1 MYDEMMS
8 SDIAAEVGDSDL
20 VDIREGDSRGVV
32 SYLVVRESDQYV
44 AIMDVLESSVTDLTP
59 REIVAAL
66 QAAGTLLD
74 ERVVEER
81 LKKLRKWGAVSP
93 RTDTSRILRHS
104 DLLAR
109 HWRYTATPTG
119 RQAQRFYRTVLAGTP
134 AVREI
139 PLSSL
144 ARVVDALDA
153 LAAGMPQRSVDA
165 AELVGR
171 LFVSHDHLDA
181 ALVGA
186 EDGLTGLA
194 DRFDLDDES
203 TAELKGLLVDY
214 ATRVAAELE
223 HGAARAFRGLRLLRP
238 RFAELANTAVAES
251 DAQALIERGA
261 LTASHGGRVED
272 WEGLLGWFDPATG
285 RSAQF
290 ALRLVRALP
299 GMHANLRRLHSSS
312 GTATSRTR
320 ALALARA
327 CMDPEYGTAVL
338 LAALG
343 DHSWRKLHAEADDTD
358 LTRNPSWRE
367 GPLVDVP
374 DLLRSTGRA
383 GARGRAPAA
392 RDDAAAREAVAVA
405 RKRRAYEHA
414 EAVREVLDAAP
425 GGVLSERA
433 ARVAMIALLAAARS
447 GVTGDS
453 RTATRDGL
461 ACTLFHVG
469 QGIGVLAAPTW
480 RVLTPGRVPV
490 FHLPGVHVQL
500 PAVATIPDLDSRP
513 RLLVVEGAA

>member
-1 MYDEMMS
+1 MHDEMMS

-299 GMHANLRRLHSSS
+299 GMHANLPGCTARR
-312 GTATSRTR
+312 
-320 ALALARA
+320 ARRRVE
-327 CMDPEYGTAVL
+327 PER
-338 LAALG
+338 
-343 DHSWRKLHAEADDTD
+343 WRW
-358 LTRNPSWRE
+358 P
-367 GPLVDVP
+367 
-374 DLLRSTGRA
+374 GRA
-383 GARGRAPAA
+383 WTPSTAPQCCSPHLAITRGA
-392 RDDAAAREAVAVA
+392 
-405 RKRRAYEHA
+405 
-414 EAVREVLDAAP
+414 
-425 GGVLSERA
+425 S
-433 ARVAMIALLAAARS
+433 
-447 GVTGDS
+447 
-453 RTATRDGL
+453 
-461 ACTLFHVG
+461 CTPR
-469 QGIGVLAAPTW
+469 PT
-480 RVLTPGRVPV
+480 TP
-490 FHLPGVHVQL
+490 
-500 PAVATIPDLDSRP
+500 T
-513 RLLVVEGAA
+513 